1 MSSKP
6 VILVVDDDGPILTLM
21 RNLLREFGFDSLVA
35 STGEQ
40 AIEGARARRP
50 DLVLLDKNMPGMSGT
65 EVIQAFREN
74 GLDQIPV
81 LILSGEPLS
90 KAELAEIGA
99 HGAVQKPFD
108 VPALIDQIR
117 ETLGSVAR

>member
-21 RNLLREFGFDSLVA
+21 RNLLREFGFDSIVA

-40 AIEGARARRP
+40 ALEGARAQRP

-74 GLDQIPV
+74 GLDHIPV
-81 LILSGEPLS
+81 LILSGEPLTP
-90 KAELAEIGA
+90 AELQEIGA
-99 HGAVQKPFD
+99 QGAVLKPFD
-108 VPALIDQIR
+108 VPALIEQIR